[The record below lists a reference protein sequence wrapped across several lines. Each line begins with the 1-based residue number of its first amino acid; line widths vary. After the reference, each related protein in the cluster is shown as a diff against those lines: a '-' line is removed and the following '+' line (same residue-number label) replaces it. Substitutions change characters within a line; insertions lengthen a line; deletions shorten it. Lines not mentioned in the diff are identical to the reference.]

1 MPALGRRQLA
11 RVAIVLTLLPAL
23 ATGQTQPA
31 PPAANP
37 APIGAPA
44 PRASS
49 ATFSKEQLEQLVAP
63 IALYPD
69 SLLSQV
75 LMAATY
81 PADVAEA
88 AKWSKANKDMKGD
101 AAVQAVQNQPWDPA
115 VQSLAAFPQVLQAMG
130 DQPDWVQNLGDA
142 FLASSKEMLDAVQ
155 RLRAKAQTA
164 GNLKSNEQ
172 QKVIVEAAAPQQTVI
187 KIEPAQPRCDLRAG
201 LRPDRRL
208 RHVAVSV
215 LPALL
220 LAAVFVLLP
229 RLLPGCASRPACSGA
244 SAIGSIL
251 WGGCNWGGGDI
262 NINVDRFNKVNH
274 NRQIDRGQNKFQHNA
289 ANRKGVPYRDQAS
302 RDKLRPGRGGAEARN
317 NYRGRDPVTESR
329 RQQAQSTLQSR
340 GMDPAQAREQLR
352 NDPATRQRAQ
362 AAAQGGDATSQAA
375 VATSAADPGCGRRGW
390 RAAQA
395 GATSARVPVPAT
407 SARRVTARRRSA
419 ATTTRSAAPTTRGNR
434 ASQFDRGNA
443 SRHSSA
449 NFGGG
454 GGGAR
459 AGGGGGRG
467 GGGRR

>member
-37 APIGAPA
+37 APIGAPG

-49 ATFSKEQLEQLVAP
+49 ATFSKEQLEQLAAP

-187 KIEPAQPRCDLRAG
+187 KIEPAQRDVIYVPAYDPTVVYGTWPYPYYPPYYWSPYSYYYPGYYPGAFAAG
-201 LRPDRRL
+201 
-208 RHVAVSV
+208 
-215 LPALL
+215 
-220 LAAVFVLLP
+220 VFW
-229 RLLPGCASRPACSGA
+229 GA
-244 SAIGSIL
+244 AIGSIL

-262 NINVDRFNKVNH
+262 NINTDRFNQVNH
-274 NRQIDRGQNKFQHNA
+274 NRQIDRSQNKFQHNA

-302 RDKLRPGRGGAEARN
+302 RDKYGQGRGGAEARN

-340 GMDPAQAREQLR
+340 GMDPAQARQQLR

-362 AAAQGGDATSQAA
+362 AAAQGVGRDFAGGGRDLGGGPGGAGGA
-375 VATSAADPGCGRRGW
+375 VGVGAGGRDLGAGAGAGNIGASRD
-390 RAAQA
+390 RAQA
-395 GATSARVPVPAT
+395 LGGNDHAFRGANNPGQSRQ
-407 SARRVTARRRSA
+407 S
-419 ATTTRSAAPTTRGNR
+419 
-434 ASQFDRGNA
+434 FDRGNA